1 MKNGSTLLE
10 DVVCQMTDSIL
21 LTGEWHP
28 GDRLPNERLLAERYG
43 VSRNT
48 IREAIKQLN
57 ASNLLFTKAGSGTFV
72 ADHPGVKQDPFGFS
86 KIDDRYQMMLDLY
99 EFRILVESDAAMLVA
114 QRATDEEIHG
124 IVQYAQLCAT
134 LIAEGKDWSFA
145 DREFH
150 ASIARATHNSVFHR
164 IIPSIHQSAFLA
176 YNLMDNRRNEENSL
190 QCHAMIAD
198 NLVRRDGIGAA
209 LAVRYHLQ
217 RAIDDLNKDFQKEQS
232 DAAFQQ

>member
-1 MKNGSTLLE
+1 
-10 DVVCQMTDSIL
+10 
-21 LTGEWHP
+21 
-28 GDRLPNERLLAERYG
+28 
-43 VSRNT
+43 
-48 IREAIKQLN
+48 
-57 ASNLLFTKAGSGTFV
+57 
-72 ADHPGVKQDPFGFS
+72 
-86 KIDDRYQMMLDLY
+86 MLDLY

-217 RAIDDLNKDFQKEQS
+217 RAIDDLNKDFQKDAVRLPLSSS
-232 DAAFQQ
+232 DKGFHLAVTDRMPLTGVRFLLGLQAFCHSFPKSAHANAIKCKGDIGYV